1 MTMAKE
7 DVKAK
12 EDTENTETKSGMSTI
27 KIVIIAVTLSVL
39 LGGGL
44 VGATFYLVSN
54 MSAAQTVAARLAA
67 TKKNTDEEYDDA
79 EENDAEEADSEPL
92 AAPKYFSMDPKFIV
106 SFSNQKSARFM
117 QFSIEVMSRDAAVVK
132 KIEEHMP
139 VIRSSLLML
148 FGGQEYEKMA
158 TREGKEKLLREA
170 TADINAS
177 LQKISGEKEQTAAV
191 EAAYYNSFVIQ

>member
-1 MTMAKE
+1 MAKE
-7 DVKAK
+7 NAK
-12 EDTENTETKSGMSTI
+12 TEKDTENTETKSGMSTI

-39 LGGGL
+39 LGSGL
-44 VGATFYLVSN
+44 VGATFYLVSSMN
-54 MSAAQTVAARLAA
+54 AQTVTATPSAA
-67 TKKNTDEEYDDA
+67 KKNTDEEDD
-79 EENDAEEADSEPL
+79 DAEEADSEPL

-158 TREGKEKLLREA
+158 TREGKEKLLIET

-191 EAAYYNSFVIQ
+191 EATYFSSFVIQ